1 VLDAAFEALFGKD
14 ANQMSVL
21 YTAFYA
27 AAAGN
32 AKKPGDFA
40 RLLTNEGGAQESR
53 FAGGSQEI
61 ALRVAKA
68 LGSRVVL
75 GAPVRRVTQTKRGV
89 TVVADGVTVDAKR
102 VIVAVPPV
110 LVGAIHFEPGLP
122 AAAAALRKRMK
133 PGNMVKAQ
141 AVFER
146 PFWRDKG
153 LNGMIISDAAPAGIT
168 YDNTPQSGGPGVILG
183 FIAGKQGGP
192 HRARTPDQRKQAF
205 LEGLAPAL
213 GDEAMQATGYFE
225 VDWVAEAWTR
235 GCPTGSTAAG
245 ALAKYGKALRKP
257 IGRLHWAG
265 TETSDYWVGYMDGA
279 VRAGERAAKEV
290 RKLL

>member
-1 VLDAAFEALFGKD
+1 
-14 ANQMSVL
+14 
-21 YTAFYA
+21 
-27 AAAGN
+27 
-32 AKKPGDFA
+32 
-40 RLLTNEGGAQESR
+40 
-53 FAGGSQEI
+53 
-61 ALRVAKA
+61 
-68 LGSRVVL
+68 
-75 GAPVRRVTQTKRGV
+75 
-89 TVVADGVTVDAKR
+89 
-102 VIVAVPPV
+102 
-110 LVGAIHFEPGLP
+110 
-122 AAAAALRKRMK
+122 MK

-153 LNGMIISDAAPAGIT
+153 LNGMVVSDAAPAGTT

-183 FIAGKQGGP
+183 FIAGKQGAP
-192 HRARTPDQRKQAF
+192 YRARTPDQRRQAF

-225 VDWVAEAWTR
+225 VDWAAEAWTR
-235 GCPTGSTAAG
+235 GCPTGLTTPG

-257 IGRLHWAG
+257 VGRLHWAG